1 MSAYHESVMKN
12 EMLHHLNVQNI
23 HTEGVIVDGTLG
35 DGGHT
40 EFILKNTSPEIR
52 VFAIDRDRAAIE
64 RARERLS
71 PFRDRVTLA
80 HGNLGD
86 LKNLAAQNGII
97 RIAGLLMDLGVSS
110 PQLDTPARGFS
121 IQHDGPLD
129 MRMDSSQKTS
139 AADLLKKLSDAE
151 LTTVIKN
158 FGEERYAKRIVRAIR
173 KEQAQR
179 PITTTSQLA
188 MIVAKATAAASSS
201 SPRRARIHPATR
213 TFQALRI
220 AVNDELEQL
229 KLALRDAIGLLN
241 SAARLVVISFHS
253 LEDRIVKTFFRDE
266 QKGCACP
273 PTMPTCICGRT
284 PTLKILTRKPIVP
297 SDEEAQRNPR
307 SASAKL
313 RVAER
318 IYA

>member
-1 MSAYHESVMKN
+1 MPAHHESIMKN
-12 EMLHHLNVQNI
+12 EVLHYLNI
-23 HTEGVIVDGTLG
+23 HMEGVIVDGTLG

-40 EFILKNTSPEIR
+40 EFILKNTAPEIR
-52 VFAIDRDRAAIE
+52 VFAIDRDRSAIE

-86 LKNLAAQNGII
+86 IKNLAAQNGIT

-110 PQLDTPARGFS
+110 PQLDTPERGFS

-151 LTTVIKN
+151 LANIIKS
-158 FGEERYAKRIVRAIR
+158 FGEERYSKRIVRAIR
-173 KEQAQR
+173 REQEER
-179 PITTTSQLA
+179 PIITTGQLSRIVTS
-188 MIVAKATAAASSS
+188 VVKSSRKS
-201 SPRRARIHPATR
+201 RIHPATR

-229 KLALRDAIGLLN
+229 RSALQNVIGLL
-241 SAARLVVISFHS
+241 SSTARMVVISFHS

-266 QKGCACP
+266 QKGCSCP
-273 PTMPTCICGRT
+273 PKIPMCICGGT
-284 PTLKILTRKPIVP
+284 QTLKILTRKPIVP
-297 SDEEAQRNPR
+297 SEEEMAQNPR
-307 SASAKL
+307 SVSAKL

-318 IYA
+318 VYV